1 MRNTIIIMTTITITI
16 TIITITITNTATIM
30 SMNMGIHRRL
40 WQLKNLTGINMMIII
55 TNIMTMTIITT
66 VTTTRVKRKRDA
78 HLLKCSGQKEGM
90 MEMPSQICTSNLDLS
105 LTVNTS
111 VHYLNRRLILT
122 NE

>member
-1 MRNTIIIMTTITITI
+1 MTKFMVTI
-16 TIITITITNTATIM
+16 TIITITIMNTATIM
-30 SMNMGIHRRL
+30 SMNMGMNMGIHRSL

-55 TNIMTMTIITT
+55 TTIMTMTIITT
-66 VTTTRVKRKRDA
+66 TATNTWVKRKKDA
-78 HLLKCSGQKEGM
+78 HLQKCSGQKAGM